1 MANLLKQKN
10 FGPNVVYF
18 AGVCQKVWDL
28 NKIRQHVRQHFRTT
42 ILIKILI
49 NSLTFL
55 PWKADGRD
63 HVTKAD

>member
-1 MANLLKQKN
+1 MVILLKQKN
-10 FGPNVVYF
+10 FGPNVIYF

-28 NKIRQHVRQHFRTT
+28 NKIRQHVRQHFRIT

>member
-1 MANLLKQKN
+1 MAILLQQKN

-28 NKIRQHVRQHFRTT
+28 NKIRQHVRQDFRIT